1 MLKLINKFGLVI
13 VFTFIS
19 LGCYGFA
26 AQHKEARYHELNE
39 MMTHLSVQM
48 EQAKKEQ
55 GMLKLRLNSL
65 NDPEWV
71 QMLLMRDLGVL
82 PDGQVKIVFSR

>member
-1 MLKLINKFGLVI
+1 MFKLITKFGWVT

-26 AQHKEARYHELNE
+26 AQQKEARYHELNE
-39 MMTHLSVQM
+39 IVYRLEHQID
-48 EQAKKEQ
+48 EAKKTQ
-55 GMLKLRLNSL
+55 GILTLRLSSL
-65 NDPEWV
+65 DDPDWV

-82 PDGQVKIVFSR
+82 PDGQFKIVFK

>member
-1 MLKLINKFGLVI
+1 MLKLISKFGWVI

-26 AQHKEARYHELNE
+26 AQQKETRYNELYE
-39 MMTHLSVQM
+39 MVYHLESQM
-48 EQAKKEQ
+48 DEAKKEQ
-55 GMLKLRLNSL
+55 GVLTLRLSSL

-82 PDGQVKIVFSR
+82 PDGQVKIVFNR

>member
-1 MLKLINKFGLVI
+1 MLKLVSHFGWVI
-13 VFTFIS
+13 LFTFVS

-26 AQHKEARYHELNE
+26 AQQKEMRYSELHEMVNRLE
-39 MMTHLSVQM
+39 LQM
-48 EQAKKEQ
+48 DQAKKEQ
-55 GMLKLRLNSL
+55 QVLNLRLSSL

-82 PDGQVKIVFSR
+82 PDGQVKITFSQ

>member
-1 MLKLINKFGLVI
+1 MLKLISKFGFLI

-26 AQHKEARYHELNE
+26 SQQKEARYHELNQIVYE
-39 MMTHLSVQM
+39 LECQKEEAKR
-48 EQAKKEQ
+48 EQE
-55 GMLKLRLNSL
+55 LLTLRLNSL
-65 NDPEWV
+65 SDPEWV

-82 PDGQVKIVFSR
+82 PDGQIKIVFN

>member
-1 MLKLINKFGLVI
+1 MLKLISKFGFLI

-26 AQHKEARYHELNE
+26 AQQKEARYHELSE
-39 MMTHLSVQM
+39 IVCQLESQKEEAKR
-48 EQAKKEQ
+48 EQE
-55 GMLKLRLNSL
+55 LLTLRLNSL

-71 QMLLMRDLGVL
+71 QLLLMRDLGVL
-82 PDGQVKIVFSR
+82 PDGQIKIVFN